1 MECVCLQRRST
12 YTEAVHVFYLMDIQ
26 QVAKRAKVST
36 ATVSRVLNG
45 SPNVREKTSAHVRS
59 VIAEM
64 NYVPNTH
71 ARSLRVGKTRM
82 FGLIVSDINNPFFPE
97 LIDAFEA
104 LAAQQG
110 IDVIFMHTNYDPKR
124 LESCIR
130 RMVERSVDGIAVMTS
145 EVDAEA
151 LAMAPVRVPLVLMN
165 QPAFAEQYRN
175 VPVEYSTGFRE
186 ALEHLRALGHR
197 DIGFIAG
204 PTTLSSAK
212 RRHQEWALA
221 MKRLKLP
228 VRSEWV
234 VRGDMRVEGG
244 ERAMTELMSLAE
256 RPTAVLTSNDLM
268 AVGALQAASHAGLSV
283 PDDVSIVGFDDLPI
297 ASMVMPPLTTIQLPR
312 REIAAYAF
320 ASLLQATKDGVV
332 GATEMV
338 HPRLIVRKSTKA
350 LR

>member
-1 MECVCLQRRST
+1 
-12 YTEAVHVFYLMDIQ
+12 MDIR

-36 ATVSRVLNG
+36 ATVSRVLND
-45 SPNVREKTSAHVRS
+45 SPSVREKTSAHVRN

-71 ARSLRVGKTRM
+71 ARSLRVGRARM
-82 FGLIVSDINNPFFPE
+82 YGLIVSDINNPFFPE

-124 LESCIR
+124 LQSCIR

-145 EVDAEA
+145 EVDLEA
-151 LAMAPVRVPLVLMN
+151 LQMAPERVPLVLMN
-165 QPAFAEQYRN
+165 QPAFKDRYRN
-175 VPVEYSTGFRE
+175 VPVEYATGFRE
-186 ALEHLRALGHR
+186 ALEHLRELGHT
-197 DIGFIAG
+197 DIGFISG
-204 PTTLSSAK
+204 PSTLSSAK
-212 RRHQEWALA
+212 RRREEWSLA

-228 VRSEWV
+228 VRKGWV
-234 VRGDMRVEGG
+234 ITGDMRMEGG
-244 ERAMTELMSLAE
+244 ERAMAELMALEE

-283 PDDVSIVGFDDLPI
+283 PTDVSIIGFDDLPI

-320 ASLLQATKDGVV
+320 ASLLQATRDGMVANSDV
-332 GATEMV
+332 V
-338 HPRLIVRKSTKA
+338 HPTLIVRKSTA
-350 LR
+350 VVPPRR